1 MDLKEG
7 NIIQL
12 GDISQEALMGGVLIS
27 NMGYLMSQQGRS
39 KGGRRDESEEKTSF
53 CRAGSRDSLV
63 FPILKKSHCDF
74 FPNNNL
80 QQHQVISI

>member
-39 KGGRRDESEEKTSF
+39 KGGRRDESEEK
-53 CRAGSRDSLV
+53 RAFAERSRDSLV